1 MANSYFRYETVYGD
15 TFDIISL
22 AFYGVEHYSTEI
34 MKVNPDYVGTIIFSA
49 GVNLEIPI
57 IEQPAASTLPPWKR

>member
-1 MANSYFRYETVYGD
+1 MAKSYYQYETVEGD

-34 MKVNPDYVGTIIFSA
+34 MKENPEHVGTVIFSA
-49 GVNLEIPI
+49 GVTLNIPI